1 MSSLGPEAVT
11 KISETLRE
19 ACETLSRLS
28 RQPVNALT
36 RDVVARRIMQCAE
49 AGENDPEKWM
59 EVALGGF
66 ADQRRQDKAA

>member
-19 ACETLSRLS
+19 VCETLSRLS
-28 RQPVNALT
+28 GQPVNALT

-49 AGENDPEKWM
+49 AGEDDPEKWM
-59 EVALGGF
+59 EFALGGF